1 MGNTKLIGRK
11 KRRPFTQLI
20 RDSQFSAIGLVL
32 LGESAKVR
40 RILDGIGVASDNNNN
55 NGSASLGGIIATGS
69 ATDDNN
75 QRSRR
80 GMEQSSLK
88 EDVGERIQ
96 RHSSS
101 KAGAGN
107 DGGVIGPA
115 RSKKTRKIHVNE
127 IDQLFEG
134 LA

>member
-1 MGNTKLIGRK
+1 MEEK
-11 KRRPFTQLI
+11 KKPPRRAFTQLI

-40 RILDGIGVASDNNNN
+40 RILDGIGVASNDNHNNSS
-55 NGSASLGGIIATGS
+55 GSLGGIVAMGS
-69 ATDDNN
+69 ATEDNI

-80 GMEQSSLK
+80 GMEQTSLK
-88 EDVGERIQ
+88 EDLGERIQ

-101 KAGAGN
+101 KAGAGD
-107 DGGVIGPA
+107 DGGIIGPA
-115 RSKKTRKIHVNE
+115 RSKKTRKVHVNE

-134 LA
+134 LE